1 MVRMSKGVRLGG
13 IFDKLGRE
21 GVGEEGDGG
30 KGFVAGGA
38 TGM

>member
-13 IFDKLGRE
+13 ILDKLGRE
-21 GVGEEGDGG
+21 GVGEEGDGSM
-30 KGFVAGGA
+30 GFVAGGA